1 MKFLKFLLVLF
12 LMFLVVVTGGV
23 IFSDKIVYNMTKTKN
38 SEFKNLKYSIKDN
51 EITFDNFLLNGR
63 ELGKGK
69 AKISFTRKGFL
80 GLNLKSSL
88 SEMKLENVDLKQ
100 IYDAPNNQIDFFV
113 KKIDIPADNKTIEKT
128 TEEFVKETTEELG
141 RVSLNTDNFINV
153 KIRNNILNTNKI
165 KADYNSSTDLKNKS
179 QKIMELDREVK
190 SITEMINTEKQN
202 IENSISKIEVE
213 RNLMLKNVSQELNKL
228 EKTISLNDIN
238 NINSYIFMDNGEN
251 IVQSLNKTLKIVNLI
266 KEIKEA
272 PITISDIDINNGTVK
287 INGLD
292 GKNSVSG
299 EIKLEDIP
307 GKITVKSLD
316 EGYGIDYNQDKLTI
330 HTSYNK
336 KIISVIEYVKDS
348 ILEGKSIKLVSRLIS
363 ENDNFQN
370 ISETTLSDEEKTLLI
385 EKIKNLEQTRYQ
397 EIMTKYDEQ
406 TKNIE
411 NLIKTVYDRKAGLE
425 QIQRELISLNTM
437 INLPETSGTSV
448 STESPLSSETPEVNK
463 ATDSLNTQ
471 NTQSENQQQR
481 NNKNTLNDA
490 AEKLK
495 EIFEKKDNKKEKVI
509 IMRLDKFL
517 KITRIIKRRTVA
529 KELAD
534 NGNISIN
541 GEEKKSSYNVKKG
554 DILDIKY
561 FNKNIKVRIKELPPE
576 NLKKDFIDEYI
587 EIIN

>member
-12 LMFLVVVTGGV
+12 LIFLVVVTGGV

-69 AKISFTRKGFL
+69 AKISFIRKGFL

-141 RVSLNTDNFINV
+141 RVSSNIDNFINV

-179 QKIMELDREVK
+179 QKIMELDKEVK
-190 SITEMINTEKQN
+190 SVTEMINTEKQN

-228 EKTISLNDIN
+228 EKTISLNDIK

-251 IVQSLNKTLKIVNLI
+251 IVQSLNKTLKIVSLI

-292 GKNSVSG
+292 GKNSASG

-307 GKITVKSLD
+307 GKITVKSLE
-316 EGYGIDYNQDKLTI
+316 EGYGIDYNQDKLII
-330 HTSYNK
+330 HIFFNK
-336 KIISVIEYVKDS
+336 KITSVIEYVKDN
-348 ILEGKSIKLVSRLIS
+348 ILEGKSVKLVTRLIS
-363 ENDNFQN
+363 ENNNFQDIN
-370 ISETTLSDEEKTLLI
+370 ETVLSDEEKILLT
-385 EKIKNLEQTRYQ
+385 EKIKNLEQVRYQ

-411 NLIKTVYDRKAGLE
+411 MLIKTVYDKKAGLE
-425 QIQRELISLNTM
+425 QIQRELISLNTT
-437 INLPETSGTSV
+437 INLPETFGTSV
-448 STESPLSSETPEVNK
+448 STENPLSSGNSEVNK
-463 ATDSLNTQ
+463 ATDSPNTQ
-471 NTQSENQQQR
+471 NAQSGNQQQGS
-481 NNKNTLNDA
+481 NKNVLNDT

-495 EIFEKKDNKKEKVI
+495 EIFEKKDTKK
-509 IMRLDKFL
+509 
-517 KITRIIKRRTVA
+517 
-529 KELAD
+529 
-534 NGNISIN
+534 
-541 GEEKKSSYNVKKG
+541 
-554 DILDIKY
+554 
-561 FNKNIKVRIKELPPE
+561 
-576 NLKKDFIDEYI
+576 
-587 EIIN
+587 

>member
-23 IFSDKIVYNMTKTKN
+23 IFSDKIIYNMTKTKN

-69 AKISFTRKGFL
+69 AKISFIRKGFL

-141 RVSLNTDNFINV
+141 RVSSNTDNFINV

-165 KADYNSSTDLKNKS
+165 KADYNSSINLKNKS
-179 QKIMELDREVK
+179 QKIMELDKEVK
-190 SITEMINTEKQN
+190 SVTEMINTEKQN

-251 IVQSLNKTLKIVNLI
+251 IVQSLNKTLKIVNFI
-266 KEIKEA
+266 KEVKEA

-316 EGYGIDYNQDKLTI
+316 EGYGIAYNQDKLTI

-363 ENDNFQN
+363 ENNNFQN
-370 ISETTLSDEEKTLLI
+370 ISETILSDEEKTLLT
-385 EKIKNLEQTRYQ
+385 ERIKQLEQGRYQ

-437 INLPETSGTSV
+437 INLPETSVTPV
-448 STESPLSSETPEVNK
+448 STENPPASEASEVNK
-463 ATDSLNTQ
+463 TINNLNTQ
-471 NTQSENQQQR
+471 NTQSVNQQQGS
-481 NNKNTLNDA
+481 NKNTLNDA

-495 EIFEKKDNKKEKVI
+495 EIFEKKDNKK
-509 IMRLDKFL
+509 
-517 KITRIIKRRTVA
+517 
-529 KELAD
+529 
-534 NGNISIN
+534 
-541 GEEKKSSYNVKKG
+541 
-554 DILDIKY
+554 
-561 FNKNIKVRIKELPPE
+561 
-576 NLKKDFIDEYI
+576 
-587 EIIN
+587 

>member
-69 AKISFTRKGFL
+69 AKISFIRKGFL

-113 KKIDIPADNKTIEKT
+113 KKIDIPADNKAIEKT

-141 RVSLNTDNFINV
+141 RVNSNTDNFINV
-153 KIRNNILNTNKI
+153 KIILNTNKI

-179 QKIMELDREVK
+179 QKIMELNREVK

-228 EKTISLNDIN
+228 EKTISLNDIE

-363 ENDNFQN
+363 ENNNFQN
-370 ISETTLSDEEKTLLI
+370 ISETILSDEEKTLLT
-385 EKIKNLEQTRYQ
+385 ERIKQLEQGQYQ

-425 QIQRELISLNTM
+425 QIQRELNSLNTM
-437 INLPETSGTSV
+437 INLPETSGTPV
-448 STESPLSSETPEVNK
+448 STENPLASEASEVNK
-463 ATDSLNTQ
+463 TINNLNTQ
-471 NTQSENQQQR
+471 NATSENQQQGS
-481 NNKNTLNDA
+481 NKNTLNDA

-495 EIFEKKDNKKEKVI
+495 EIFEKKDNKK
-509 IMRLDKFL
+509 
-517 KITRIIKRRTVA
+517 
-529 KELAD
+529 
-534 NGNISIN
+534 
-541 GEEKKSSYNVKKG
+541 
-554 DILDIKY
+554 
-561 FNKNIKVRIKELPPE
+561 
-576 NLKKDFIDEYI
+576 
-587 EIIN
+587 

>member
-51 EITFDNFLLNGR
+51 EITFDNFLLNGKG
-63 ELGKGK
+63 LGKGK
-69 AKISFTRKGFL
+69 AKISFIRKGFL
-80 GLNLKSSL
+80 GLSFKSSL
-88 SEMKLENVDLKQ
+88 SEMKLEDVDLKQ
-100 IYDAPNNQIDFFV
+100 IYDAPDNQIDFFV
-113 KKIDIPADNKTIEKT
+113 NKIDIPADNKTIEKT
-128 TEEFVKETTEELG
+128 TEEFVKETTEALG
-141 RVSLNTDNFINV
+141 KVNANIDNFINV
-153 KIRNNILNTNKI
+153 KIKNNILNTNKI
-165 KADYNSSTDLKNKS
+165 KADYNSSTDLKNKA

-190 SITEMINTEKQN
+190 SVTEMINTEKQN

-228 EKTISLNDIN
+228 EKTISLNDIK

-292 GKNSVSG
+292 EKNSVSG

-336 KIISVIEYVKDS
+336 KIISVIEYVKDN

-363 ENDNFQN
+363 ENNNFQDIN
-370 ISETTLSDEEKTLLI
+370 ETVLSDEEKILLT
-385 EKIKNLEQTRYQ
+385 EKIKNLEQVRYQ

-411 NLIKTVYDRKAGLE
+411 MLIKTVYDKKAGLE
-425 QIQRELISLNTM
+425 QIQRELIFLNTM
-437 INLPETSGTSV
+437 INLPETFETSV
-448 STESPLSSETPEVNK
+448 STENPLSSGNSEVNK
-463 ATDSLNTQ
+463 ATDSPNTQ
-471 NTQSENQQQR
+471 NVQSGNQQQGS
-481 NNKNTLNDA
+481 NKNVLNDT

-495 EIFEKKDNKKEKVI
+495 EIFEKKDTKK
-509 IMRLDKFL
+509 
-517 KITRIIKRRTVA
+517 
-529 KELAD
+529 
-534 NGNISIN
+534 
-541 GEEKKSSYNVKKG
+541 
-554 DILDIKY
+554 
-561 FNKNIKVRIKELPPE
+561 
-576 NLKKDFIDEYI
+576 
-587 EIIN
+587 

>member
-69 AKISFTRKGFL
+69 AKISFIRKGFL

-190 SITEMINTEKQN
+190 SVTEMINTEKQN

-272 PITISDIDINNGTVK
+272 PIT
-287 INGLD
+287 
-292 GKNSVSG
+292 
-299 EIKLEDIP
+299 
-307 GKITVKSLD
+307 
-316 EGYGIDYNQDKLTI
+316 
-330 HTSYNK
+330 
-336 KIISVIEYVKDS
+336 
-348 ILEGKSIKLVSRLIS
+348 
-363 ENDNFQN
+363 
-370 ISETTLSDEEKTLLI
+370 
-385 EKIKNLEQTRYQ
+385 RY
-397 EIMTKYDEQ
+397 K
-406 TKNIE
+406 
-411 NLIKTVYDRKAGLE
+411 
-425 QIQRELISLNTM
+425 
-437 INLPETSGTSV
+437 
-448 STESPLSSETPEVNK
+448 
-463 ATDSLNTQ
+463 
-471 NTQSENQQQR
+471 
-481 NNKNTLNDA
+481 
-490 AEKLK
+490 
-495 EIFEKKDNKKEKVI
+495 
-509 IMRLDKFL
+509 
-517 KITRIIKRRTVA
+517 
-529 KELAD
+529 
-534 NGNISIN
+534 
-541 GEEKKSSYNVKKG
+541 
-554 DILDIKY
+554 
-561 FNKNIKVRIKELPPE
+561 
-576 NLKKDFIDEYI
+576 
-587 EIIN
+587 

>member
-12 LMFLVVVTGGV
+12 LMFLVVVTGVV

-51 EITFDNFLLNGR
+51 EITFDNFLLNGKG
-63 ELGKGK
+63 LGKGK
-69 AKISFTRKGFL
+69 AKISFIRKGFL
-80 GLNLKSSL
+80 GLSFKSSL
-88 SEMKLENVDLKQ
+88 SEMKLEDVDLKQ
-100 IYDAPNNQIDFFV
+100 IYDAPDNQIDFFV
-113 KKIDIPADNKTIEKT
+113 NKIDIPADNKTIEKT

-141 RVSLNTDNFINV
+141 RVSANTDNFINV

-165 KADYNSSTDLKNKS
+165 KADYNSSTDLKNKA

-190 SITEMINTEKQN
+190 SVTEMINTEKQN

-228 EKTISLNDIN
+228 EKTISLNDIK

-292 GKNSVSG
+292 GKNSASG

-363 ENDNFQN
+363 ENNNFQN
-370 ISETTLSDEEKTLLI
+370 ISETILSDEEKTLLT
-385 EKIKNLEQTRYQ
+385 ERIKQLEQGRYQ

-437 INLPETSGTSV
+437 INLPETSVTPV
-448 STESPLSSETPEVNK
+448 STENPSASETPEVNK
-463 ATDSLNTQ
+463 TINNLNTQ
-471 NTQSENQQQR
+471 NAASENQQQGS
-481 NNKNTLNDA
+481 NKNTLNDA

-495 EIFEKKDNKKEKVI
+495 EIFEKKDNKK
-509 IMRLDKFL
+509 
-517 KITRIIKRRTVA
+517 
-529 KELAD
+529 
-534 NGNISIN
+534 
-541 GEEKKSSYNVKKG
+541 
-554 DILDIKY
+554 
-561 FNKNIKVRIKELPPE
+561 
-576 NLKKDFIDEYI
+576 
-587 EIIN
+587 